1 MRQLESRWGAQMI
14 LFDRRRLLASC
25 AGMAIAVL
33 VMFIELNLFLGILD
47 SQAMIPSLVKGD
59 LVVMNTARTNL
70 HNWTDIDRV
79 RLSQVAGLNDV
90 AQVIPIYQGVM
101 GLRDPE
107 ENAIRRILVLAFPPA
122 DDPFAIGNPDLIR
135 ESLQVPGTVL
145 FDRLSRP
152 IYGDVM
158 QSQTL
163 ELDGESYRMGG
174 TVAIGPDI
182 VTDGNLV
189 MSEGN
194 WLQRFPADRPIM
206 GVIRL
211 KPDAA
216 PDAQARIQAQMPADT
231 IVMTPKQ
238 AWWRET
244 WFTMRSAPIG
254 ILFGI
259 GMIAGL
265 VIGALTCY
273 QILYNQI
280 VDHAAQYATLKAMG
294 FAPGFLRGIVL
305 EQALLLSGGAFIL
318 GLGTAWLV
326 LLYLAGQT
334 ALAVHIGAGSVLA
347 ILALEVAI
355 SIGSGLLALR
365 QIAGADPAELY

>member
-1 MRQLESRWGAQMI
+1 MERLENWWGAQLI

-33 VMFIELNLFLGILD
+33 VMFIELNLFLGILN
-47 SQAMIPSLVKGD
+47 SQAMIPNLVKGD
-59 LVVMNTARTNL
+59 LVVMSKARTNL

-79 RLSQVAGLNDV
+79 RLSQLAGLDEV
-90 AQVIPIYQGVM
+90 DKVIPVYQGMM
-101 GLRDPE
+101 GLRDPQ
-107 ENAIRRILVLAFPPA
+107 ENAIRRILVLAFPA
-122 DDPFAIGNPDLIR
+122 GDDPFAIGDAARIR
-135 ESLQVPGTVL
+135 DSLQTPGTVL

-152 IYGDVM
+152 IYGDVTN
-158 QSQTL
+158 SETL
-163 ELDGESYRMGG
+163 ELDGETYRNGG
-174 TVAIGPDI
+174 TVAVGPDI

-194 WLQRFPADRPIM
+194 WLARFPTDRPIM
-206 GVIRL
+206 GVVRL
-211 KPDAA
+211 KPDAGA
-216 PDAQARIQAQMPADT
+216 GAQTRIQAQMPEDT
-231 IVMTPKQ
+231 TVMTPSQ
-238 AWWRET
+238 AWWREA

-265 VIGALTCY
+265 VIGSLTCY

-294 FAPGFLRGIVL
+294 FAPAFLRRLVL
-305 EQALLLSGGAFIL
+305 EQALLLSGGAFAI
-318 GLGTAWLV
+318 GLGIAWLL

-334 ALAVHIGAGSVLA
+334 ALAAHIGAGSMLA

>member
-1 MRQLESRWGAQMI
+1 MDGR
-14 LFDRRRLLASC
+14 
-25 AGMAIAVL
+25 
-33 VMFIELNLFLGILD
+33 
-47 SQAMIPSLVKGD
+47 
-59 LVVMNTARTNL
+59 
-70 HNWTDIDRV
+70 IDRV
-79 RLSQVAGLNDV
+79 RLSQVAGLDDV
-90 AQVIPIYQGVM
+90 AQVIPIYQGIM

-107 ENAIRRILVLAFPPA
+107 ENAIRRILVLAFPPG
-122 DDPFAIGNPDLIR
+122 DDPLAIGNPQRIR
-135 ESLQVPGTVL
+135 ESLQTPGTVL

-158 QSQTL
+158 QSETL

-216 PDAQARIQAQMPADT
+216 ADAQARIQAQMPADT
-231 IVMTPKQ
+231 TIMTPKQ

-294 FAPGFLRGIVL
+294 FAPGILRGLVL
-305 EQALLLSGGAFIL
+305 EQALLLSGGAFLL
-318 GLGTAWLV
+318 GLGNR
-326 LLYLAGQT
+326 LAGI
-334 ALAVHIGAGSVLA
+334 AVSRRTDRAGRAYRLWVGAGHPGAGSRD
-347 ILALEVAI
+347 IDR
-355 SIGSGLLALR
+355 IGP
-365 QIAGADPAELY
+365 AGAAPDCRRRSGELY